1 MMRSQVVMINYETLV
16 KESDNR
22 KRNRFAC
29 KQTTVQE
36 KFEKILKFRASV
48 KKNRGEI
55 RFSSKTGSPRL
66 RKKSLKYFIDQ
77 THDTIK

>member
-36 KFEKILKFRASV
+36 KFEKILKFRASM
-48 KKNRGEI
+48 KKTVEKFG
-55 RFSSKTGSPRL
+55 FPQKL
-66 RKKSLKYFIDQ
+66 VL
-77 THDTIK
+77 HD